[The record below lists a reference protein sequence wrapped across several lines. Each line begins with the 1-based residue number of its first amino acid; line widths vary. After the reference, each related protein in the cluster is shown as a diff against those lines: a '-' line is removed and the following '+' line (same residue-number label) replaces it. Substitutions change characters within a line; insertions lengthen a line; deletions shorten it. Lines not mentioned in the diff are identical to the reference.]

1 MNYNNWPIAKQI
13 GALAFFLT
21 LIIFSILSTLSYQ
34 AASNVLEDKGI
45 SAMKAEMHA
54 VSDML
59 ELQYDS
65 LLQLARR
72 NADVFKEMYPGQ
84 FSKSDQSVSIMGVN
98 SPILMHEQEH
108 INASKSKV
116 DRFANLTGGTA
127 TVFVRDGDDFMRV
140 STSLKK
146 ADGSRALGTYLG
158 KTHPG
163 YQILL
168 GGNEYE
174 GYAKLF
180 GKDYMTVYRPVKDTL
195 GQVIGILYIGFE
207 ITNSLQQLQKAV
219 NKLTLEESGNF
230 LLMRNVD
237 QVLVA
242 HPQFTANEPVT
253 ASMLDGLSLTQ
264 AMQADTDWRY
274 NNSKNEPMFAYTQMV
289 RGWNWMLVG
298 QVKAKELNEESLH
311 LLTINAIVAI
321 TGIALITVLLSLVLV
336 RSLKPLHALQVH
348 METLGRGDFS
358 RPLPPSVPQSQN
370 EVDKITTSVSTMSS
384 ELRQLMIALQ
394 GSVTSLE
401 QQAAKAQSIA
411 KQNGEEAQALMLQT
425 DQIAT
430 AIEEMSTSIRDVAN
444 HAQDGANQS
453 QQVDLAAKAG
463 QNQQAKVVQDL
474 LKLSQQLNN
483 SHQSVERV
491 SQESEAIS
499 KVTEVINSIAEQT
512 NLLALNAAIE
522 AARAGEQGRGFAV
535 VADEVR
541 ILAQRTQASI
551 LEIGQTINKLQTQ
564 VKTTTEQM
572 AQSHQL
578 GMASATQGEATGEQL
593 QEITQRIGELAIS
606 SRNIASATEQQSSVA
621 EEITHNL
628 HQISELANEGEQR
641 AVQAVQSADELSS
654 LAVALKRQISQF
666 KA

>member
-108 INASKSKV
+108 INSSKSKV
-116 DRFANLTGGTA
+116 DRFANLTGGNA

-140 STSLKK
+140 STSVKK

-163 YQILL
+163 YQVLL

-180 GKDYMTVYRPVKDTL
+180 GKDYMTIYRPVKDTQ
-195 GQVIGILYIGFE
+195 GQVIGILYVGFE
-207 ITNSLQQLQKAV
+207 ITNSLLQLQQAV

-237 QVLVA
+237 QVLIA

-253 ASMLDGLSLTQ
+253 ESMLDGLSLTQ

-274 NNSKNEPMFAYTQMV
+274 SNSKNEPMFAYTQMV
-289 RGWNWMLVG
+289 RGWNWMMVG

-483 SHQSVERV
+483 SHQSVEKV

-522 AARAGEQGRGFAV
+522 AARAGDQGRGFAV

-541 ILAQRTQASI
+541 TLAQRTQASI

-564 VKTTTEQM
+564 VKSTTEQM

-578 GMASATQGEATGEQL
+578 GMASATQGEATVEQL
-593 QEITQRIGELAIS
+593 KEITQRIGELAIS

>member
-1 MNYNNWPIAKQI
+1 MNYNNWPIARQI

-21 LIIFSILSTLSYQ
+21 LIIFSILSTLSYK

-45 SAMKAEMHA
+45 SAMKAQMHT

-59 ELQYDS
+59 KLQHDS
-65 LLQLARR
+65 FLQLARR

-84 FSKSDQSVSIMGVN
+84 FSKPDKNVNVMGVS
-98 SPILMHEQEH
+98 SPVLVHDLEQV
-108 INASKSKV
+108 NTSKSKV
-116 DRFANLTGGTA
+116 DRFANLTSGNA

-163 YQILL
+163 YQALIN
-168 GGNEYE
+168 GNEYE

-180 GKDYMTVYRPVKDTL
+180 GKDYMTVYRPVKDIQ
-195 GQVIGILYIGFE
+195 GQVVGILYIGFD
-207 ITNSLQQLQKAV
+207 ITNSLLELQKSV
-219 NKLTLEESGNF
+219 SKFTLEESGHF
-230 LLMRNVD
+230 LLMRKAD
-237 QVLVA
+237 KVLVA

-253 ASMLDGLSLTQ
+253 ESMLDGLSLTQ
-264 AMQADTDWRY
+264 VIEEDIDWRY
-274 NNSKNEPMFAYTQMV
+274 TNSKNEPMIAYTQMV
-289 RGWNWMLVG
+289 TGWNWLLVG
-298 QVKAKELNEESLH
+298 QVKVSELNEESLY

-321 TGIALITVLLSLVLV
+321 TGIVLITVLLSLVLW

-384 ELRQLMIALQ
+384 ELRQLMLALQ

-444 HAQDGANQS
+444 HAQDGASQS

-474 LKLSQQLNN
+474 LKLSQQLSD
-483 SHQSVERV
+483 SHQSVEKV

-551 LEIGQTINKLQTQ
+551 LEIGQTIHKLQTQ
-564 VKTTTEQM
+564 VKTTTAQM

-578 GMASATQGEATGEQL
+578 GMASATQGEATGDQL
-593 QEITQRIGELAIS
+593 KQITLRIGELAIS
-606 SRNIASATEQQSSVA
+606 SCNIASATEQQSSVA

-628 HQISELANEGEQR
+628 QQISELANEGEQR
-641 AVQAVQSADELSS
+641 AVQAVHSADELSS
-654 LAVALKRQISQF
+654 LAMALKRQISQF

>member
-98 SPILMHEQEH
+98 SPILIHEQEH

-163 YQILL
+163 YQVLL

-180 GKDYMTVYRPVKDTL
+180 GKDYMTVYRPVKDIQ
-195 GQVIGILYIGFE
+195 GQVIGILYIGFD

-230 LLMRNVD
+230 LLMRKMD
-237 QVLVA
+237 QVLIA

-253 ASMLDGLSLTQ
+253 ESMLDGLSLTQ
-264 AMQADTDWRY
+264 VMQEDTDWRY
-274 NNSKNEPMFAYTQMV
+274 SNSKNEPMFAYTQMV
-289 RGWNWMLVG
+289 TGWNWMLVG

-321 TGIALITVLLSLVLV
+321 TGIALITVLLSLVLL

-370 EVDKITTSVSTMSS
+370 EVDKITTSVSAMSS
-384 ELRQLMIALQ
+384 ELKQLMIALQ
-394 GSVTSLE
+394 GSVMSLE

-463 QNQQAKVVQDL
+463 QHQQAKVVQDL

-483 SHQSVERV
+483 SHQSVEKV

-593 QEITQRIGELAIS
+593 QEITRRIGELAIS

-641 AVQAVQSADELSS
+641 ALQTVQSADELSS